1 MEERRNGKIREY
13 KENRNLDL
21 AYNNPVKKKYKRHY
35 REKLV
40 YKFVLYIKLF
50 EIVIKLGLVD

>member
-21 AYNNPVKKKYKRHY
+21 VDNNPVKKIQ
-35 REKLV
+35 EAL
-40 YKFVLYIKLF
+40 
-50 EIVIKLGLVD
+50 

>member
-21 AYNNPVKKKYKRHY
+21 ADNNPVKKIQ
-35 REKLV
+35 EAL
-40 YKFVLYIKLF
+40 
-50 EIVIKLGLVD
+50 